1 MLYIVCALK
10 PEAQAFVDKYKL
22 TSERL
27 DGYKLFTNSSI
38 ILILSGLGVE
48 NAREA
53 TQTLIN
59 HFDITDDD
67 IYLNVGICGATQEY
81 KIGELIDISTI
92 VYENISY
99 TLTDSIDKTI
109 HCLNS
114 ESTTDK
120 HEIVDMESYGFY
132 DAVTHSPAIKN
143 IHILKV
149 VSDHFEPRL
158 VTKEKTKMLIFNAI
172 DDINPIIYSKE
183 IS

>member
-1 MLYIVCALK
+1 MCALK
-10 PEAQAFVDKYKL
+10 PEAQAFVDRYKL
-22 TSERL
+22 TSGKL
-27 DGYKLFTNSSI
+27 DGYKLFTNSST
-38 ILILSGLGVE
+38 ILIVSGLGVD
-48 NAREA
+48 NARAA
-53 TQTLIN
+53 TQTFIN

-67 IYLNVGICGATQEY
+67 IYLNIGICGAIQEY
-81 KIGELIDISTI
+81 EIGGLINISTI
-92 VYENISY
+92 IYEDISY
-99 TLTDSIDKTI
+99 TLANTIGKTI

-114 ESTTDK
+114 EATTDK

-172 DDINPIIYSKE
+172 DDINSIIFNKE
-183 IS
+183 TF

>member
-1 MLYIVCALK
+1 MIYIVCALK

-22 TSERL
+22 IKHKL
-27 DGYKLFTNSSI
+27 AKYKTFTNSSI
-38 ILILSGLGVE
+38 TLIVSGLGVE
-48 NAREA
+48 SAREA

-67 IYLNVGICGATQEY
+67 IYLNIGICGATHEY
-81 KIGELIDISTI
+81 EIGELINISSI
-92 VYENISY
+92 IYENISY
-99 TLTDSIDKTI
+99 TLADSIGRTI

-114 ESTTDK
+114 QATTDK
-120 HEIVDMESYGFY
+120 YEIVDMESYGFY

-143 IHILKV
+143 SYILKV
-149 VSDHFEPRL
+149 VSDHFQPRL

-172 DDINPIIYSKE
+172 DDINSILFNKE